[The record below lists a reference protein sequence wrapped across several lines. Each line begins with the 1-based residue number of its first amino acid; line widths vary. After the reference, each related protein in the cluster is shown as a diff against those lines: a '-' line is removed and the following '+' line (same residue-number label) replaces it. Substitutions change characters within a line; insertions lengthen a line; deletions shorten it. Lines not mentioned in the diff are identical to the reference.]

1 MAEAIVRDPL
11 AAVRALH
18 AARAAD
24 DDQEFGVKERFAA
37 VMADPALGPQASEFE
52 PGRWLWLA
60 AGAGTAPAEAIVKR
74 EVVSGPCRTCA
85 PCRRLPAAAAC
96 RRPVNTVLVPLT
108 LRQVPILTEETA
120 DQLPNH
126 CLVRYRGMV
135 RGQLLG
141 RLLRHMSSRRFSCR
155 RRRCSVR
162 SRPPVCARPPASHLQ
177 SRPLPCTQVADM
189 LNPEYYVGEY
199 RRPDG
204 TWATAKFADQVRSR
218 VGWEGVGVGSERIG
232 DTSIAYLGTGGR
244 QGKSDTASKAPPHL
258 PCCLC
263 PLLPQLDEA
272 VPEGGETRIAE
283 RRPLLLVPVP
293 AESGWAGAPHA
304 AAARASLMALQAG
317 AGAAAGA
324 ASKRPREDGAPAGGA
339 EDDVSISMMVSDA
352 TGQTAA
358 DDGDSAASRARRAAG
373 APAGQQQE
381 ASSGSGA
388 AAAGAD
394 LPAGSC
400 MVYVSAGD
408 GAGRGWLCNI
418 RVVCLL
424 CFPRRKMLQ
433 SIWLEGR
440 PRRALQAC
448 AMQRGGLGSPM
459 PAIHC
464 TLVLTSTRCSFD
476 MCFDNDPLLFRTCA
490 AL

>member
-162 SRPPVCARPPASHLQ
+162 SRPPVCARPPASHL
-177 SRPLPCTQVADM
+177 
-189 LNPEYYVGEY
+189 
-199 RRPDG
+199 
-204 TWATAKFADQVRSR
+204 
-218 VGWEGVGVGSERIG
+218 
-232 DTSIAYLGTGGR
+232 
-244 QGKSDTASKAPPHL
+244 
-258 PCCLC
+258 
-263 PLLPQLDEA
+263 
-272 VPEGGETRIAE
+272 
-283 RRPLLLVPVP
+283 
-293 AESGWAGAPHA
+293 
-304 AAARASLMALQAG
+304 
-317 AGAAAGA
+317 
-324 ASKRPREDGAPAGGA
+324 
-339 EDDVSISMMVSDA
+339 
-352 TGQTAA
+352 
-358 DDGDSAASRARRAAG
+358 
-373 APAGQQQE
+373 
-381 ASSGSGA
+381 
-388 AAAGAD
+388 
-394 LPAGSC
+394 
-400 MVYVSAGD
+400 
-408 GAGRGWLCNI
+408 
-418 RVVCLL
+418 
-424 CFPRRKMLQ
+424 
-433 SIWLEGR
+433 
-440 PRRALQAC
+440 
-448 AMQRGGLGSPM
+448 
-459 PAIHC
+459 
-464 TLVLTSTRCSFD
+464 
-476 MCFDNDPLLFRTCA
+476 
-490 AL
+490 